1 MTDQDRLDQLCS
13 NTLRTLAMD
22 AVQKA
27 NSGHPGMP
35 MGMATSGYVL
45 WTQFL
50 RHNPS
55 NPDWENRDRFVLS
68 AGHGCMLLYGLLHLT
83 GYDLSLEDIK
93 QFRQLGS
100 KTPGHPESHLV
111 PAIETTT
118 GPLGQG
124 FAVGVGLAIGEKFF
138 AARYNRPGFD
148 IVDYRVYAIVSDGDL
163 MEGVASEAASLAGHL
178 RLGNLI
184 YLYDDNHISIEGN
197 TEITFT
203 EDTARRFE
211 AYGWHVQVLPD
222 GNDAGAIAG
231 AIRKAREVTD
241 RPSLIKIRTHIA
253 YGSPN
258 KQDNAE
264 AHGAPLGEDEV
275 RLTKKNL
282 GWDPDKQFYVP
293 EEALSRFREAIPN
306 GKKSESEWNELFD
319 RYSKAFP
326 DLAREWKQ
334 VKSRKYGDAWKEAI
348 PSFSPAEGDIATR
361 QASGKVLNAIAPHLP
376 ALIGGSADLAPSTNT
391 LTKGGGDFEPASETG
406 RNFHFGVREHA
417 MGSVLNGLAH
427 TRGIIPYGAT
437 FLIFSDYMRPAI
449 RLAALM
455 GIRPIYVFTHDSIGL
470 GEDGPTHQPIEQLAS
485 LRSVINLK
493 VIRPA
498 DPNETAQAWKIAI
511 EQMDGP
517 VAIVLTR
524 QKVPTIDQG
533 KYAPAH
539 NLSRGGY
546 VLSEAPNGAP
556 EAILIGTGSEVQ
568 LALKAQELLGKSG
581 IQARVVSM
589 PCTELFD
596 MQPDEYKESVLPSSI
611 TARVAVEAGV
621 KFGWERYIG
630 ALGEFVGMSGYGASG
645 PGADVMK
652 HFGFTAEH
660 VVERT
665 KASLS
670 RQPAIS
676 LVPQREN

>member
-1 MTDQDRLDQLCS
+1 M
-13 NTLRTLAMD
+13 
-22 AVQKA
+22 
-27 NSGHPGMP
+27 
-35 MGMATSGYVL
+35 
-45 WTQFL
+45 
-50 RHNPS
+50 
-55 NPDWENRDRFVLS
+55 
-68 AGHGCMLLYGLLHLT
+68 
-83 GYDLSLEDIK
+83 
-93 QFRQLGS
+93 
-100 KTPGHPESHLV
+100 
-111 PAIETTT
+111 
-118 GPLGQG
+118 
-124 FAVGVGLAIGEKFF
+124 
-138 AARYNRPGFD
+138 
-148 IVDYRVYAIVSDGDL
+148 
-163 MEGVASEAASLAGHL
+163 
-178 RLGNLI
+178 
-184 YLYDDNHISIEGN
+184 
-197 TEITFT
+197 
-203 EDTARRFE
+203 
-211 AYGWHVQVLPD
+211 
-222 GNDAGAIAG
+222 
-231 AIRKAREVTD
+231 
-241 RPSLIKIRTHIA
+241 RPS
-253 YGSPN
+253 
-258 KQDNAE
+258 
-264 AHGAPLGEDEV
+264 
-275 RLTKKNL
+275 
-282 GWDPDKQFYVP
+282 
-293 EEALSRFREAIPN
+293 
-306 GKKSESEWNELFD
+306 
-319 RYSKAFP
+319 
-326 DLAREWKQ
+326 
-334 VKSRKYGDAWKEAI
+334 
-348 PSFSPAEGDIATR
+348 
-361 QASGKVLNAIAPHLP
+361 
-376 ALIGGSADLAPSTNT
+376 
-391 LTKGGGDFEPASETG
+391 
-406 RNFHFGVREHA
+406 
-417 MGSVLNGLAH
+417 
-427 TRGIIPYGAT
+427 
-437 FLIFSDYMRPAI
+437 I

-498 DPNETAQAWKIAI
+498 DPNETAQAWKLAV
-511 EQMDGP
+511 EQKDGP

-533 KYAPAH
+533 KYASAR

-546 VLSEAPNGAP
+546 ILSEAANGAP

-670 RQPAIS
+670 RQAPIS